1 MDDYHK
7 LCRLNVKA
15 DLHNE
20 EPEVKEVE
28 LYLTDD
34 RNALE
39 RAMLHFSHFEKET
52 ERVDETHYRIFL
64 KYCDCDETELVIR
77 ILSFGP
83 RLKAVAP
90 AEFVGKIKERIDR
103 QMQYMER

>member
-20 EPEVKEVE
+20 ATEVKEVE

-52 ERVDETHYRIFL
+52 ERVDETNYRIFL